1 MPNPGDRLGRR
12 EVRPDGRDPSFR
24 GEGRRD
30 TRGALDAP
38 AATSPSP
45 APMDPARCT
54 LTRQARS
61 KSKSRARRK
70 RSKKA
75 SVSGCGVCG
84 TPASSA
90 RRLSSLKPGCTSGE
104 LSGSALSCGP
114 ATGPDRISAM
124 PAAPPPL
131 PGRRGGKAWAQ
142 RHPPPLAVAAA
153 PRTLTQAAL
162 DSLTPPGQGTG
173 HSLKGTHVVPSG
185 ADRVLRA
192 FYSSP
197 SQSQLRKVLVLKVK
211 KLLGMFMSR
220 LPEDFSHPFH
230 FAFPL

>member
-1 MPNPGDRLGRR
+1 MDRESSNRRPEPQLLRGGEEGHPGLW
-12 EVRPDGRDPSFR
+12 
-24 GEGRRD
+24 
-30 TRGALDAP
+30 A

-45 APMDPARCT
+45 APVDPARCT

-61 KSKSRARRK
+61 RSKSRARRK

-104 LSGSALSCGP
+104 WSGSALSCGP

-131 PGRRGGKAWAQ
+131 PGRRGKAWAQ

-162 DSLTPPGQGTG
+162 DSLTPPGQGTR
-173 HSLKGTHVVPSG
+173 HPLKGTHVVPSG

-211 KLLGMFMSR
+211 KLLGMFLSR
-220 LPEDFSHPFH
+220 LPEDLSHPF
-230 FAFPL
+230 FLPSPSVSFCEAVNSL